1 MCTFAKIVEMSAI
14 RLKNIK
20 IYAFH
25 GCMLEE
31 GKIGSDY
38 LVNLKVNANL
48 KKAENSDN
56 LHDTVDYVMLHK
68 IVKDEMAIRSKLLE
82 HVGKRIADKILL
94 SISLVRSVKVTVAKV
109 NPPIGGDV
117 AEVSVAIFTKR

>member
-1 MCTFAKIVEMSAI
+1 MSTI

-25 GCMLEE
+25 GCMIEE
-31 GKIGSDY
+31 GQIGSDY
-38 LVNLKVNANL
+38 LVNISV
-48 KKAENSDN
+48 KADLNKASETDD
-56 LHDTVDYVMLHK
+56 LHDTVDYVHIQK

-82 HVGKRIADKILL
+82 HVGKRIIDTVFQQIKM
-94 SISLVRSVKVTVAKV
+94 VDEVKVTVSKV

-117 AEVSVAIFTKR
+117 VEVSVTMNAKR

>member
-1 MCTFAKIVEMSAI
+1 MSTI

-25 GCMLEE
+25 GCMIEE
-31 GKIGSDY
+31 GQIGSDY
-38 LVNLKVNANL
+38 LVNISV
-48 KKAENSDN
+48 KADLNKAAESDN
-56 LHDTVDYVMLHK
+56 LQDTVDYVHIQK

-82 HVGKRIADKILL
+82 HVGKRIIDTVFQQIKMVDA
-94 SISLVRSVKVTVAKV
+94 VKVTVAKV

-117 AEVSVAIFTKR
+117 AEVSVTMSAKR

>member
-1 MCTFAKIVEMSAI
+1 MSTI

-25 GCMLEE
+25 GCLVEE

-38 LVNLKVNANL
+38 LVNLSVTANL
-48 KKAENSDN
+48 AKAAHTDK
-56 LHDTVDYVMLHK
+56 LCDTVDYVHLQK
-68 IVKDEMAIRSKLLE
+68 IVRNEMQERSKLLE
-82 HVGKRIADKILL
+82 HVGQRIINTVFKEIP
-94 SISLVRSVKVTVAKV
+94 LVTRVKVKVAKV

-117 AEVSVAIFTKR
+117 EEVSVELKSHR

>member
-1 MCTFAKIVEMSAI
+1 MSLI

-25 GCMLEE
+25 GCLVEE

-38 LVNLKVNANL
+38 LVNLTVRANL
-48 KKAENSDN
+48 NEAARSDS
-56 LHDTVDYVMLHK
+56 LKDTVDYVHLQK
-68 IVKDEMAIRSKLLE
+68 IVSDEMAIRSKLLE
-82 HVGKRIADKILL
+82 HVGQRIIDRIFEELP
-94 SISLVRSVKVTVAKV
+94 LVSEAKVSVSKV

-117 AEVSVAIFTKR
+117 EEVTVTMKSKR

>member
-1 MCTFAKIVEMSAI
+1 MSTI

-25 GCMLEE
+25 GCLVEE

-38 LVNLKVNANL
+38 LVNLLVKADL
-48 KKAENSDN
+48 KKAAKTDE
-56 LHDTVDYVMLHK
+56 LKDTVDYVHLQK
-68 IVKDEMAIRSKLLE
+68 IVRDQMKVRSKLLE
-82 HVGKRIADKILL
+82 HVGQRIIDAVFSEIP
-94 SISLVRSVKVTVAKV
+94 LVTLVKVTVAKV

-117 AEVSVAIFTKR
+117 AEVSVTMKSER

>member
-1 MCTFAKIVEMSAI
+1 MSTI

-25 GCMLEE
+25 GCLVEE

-38 LVNLKVNANL
+38 LVNLSV
-48 KKAENSDN
+48 KAD
-56 LHDTVDYVMLHK
+56 LTQAADTDKLADTVDYVHLQK
-68 IVKDEMAIRSKLLE
+68 IVKNEMRERSKLLE
-82 HVGKRIADKILL
+82 HVGQRIIEVIF
-94 SISLVRSVKVTVAKV
+94 SEIPLVNSVKVKVSKV

-117 AEVSVAIFTKR
+117 EEVSVLMKSSR

>member
-1 MCTFAKIVEMSAI
+1 MSTI

-25 GCMLEE
+25 GCMIEE
-31 GKIGSDY
+31 GQIGSDY
-38 LVNLKVNANL
+38 LVNISVKADL
-48 KKAENSDN
+48 KKAAETDD
-56 LHDTVDYVMLHK
+56 LHDTVDYVHIQK

-82 HVGKRIADKILL
+82 HVGQRI
-94 SISLVRSVKVTVAKV
+94 ISAVFQQIKMVDEVKVTVSKV

-117 AEVSVAIFTKR
+117 AEVSITMNAKR

>member
-1 MCTFAKIVEMSAI
+1 MSTI

-25 GCMLEE
+25 GCLVEE

-38 LVNLKVNANL
+38 LVNLSVKANL
-48 KKAENSDN
+48 TQAAKTDRLK
-56 LHDTVDYVMLHK
+56 DTVDYVHLQK
-68 IVKDEMAIRSKLLE
+68 IVKNEMRDRSKLLE
-82 HVGKRIADKILL
+82 HVGQRIIDAIFDQIP
-94 SISLVRSVKVTVAKV
+94 LVNSVKVTVAKV

-117 AEVSVAIFTKR
+117 AEVSVTMKSKR